1 MEIRISLNE
10 ELFTNLCKF
19 GYITKQLPE
28 EGRTDIRFTN
38 SDIKSLSLGEILTKE
53 VGSIKILIALQDIGN
68 DLVIEIVKRS
78 PIYSDV
84 FNY

>member
-10 ELFTNLCKF
+10 ESFTNLCKF

-28 EGRTDIRFTN
+28 EGRNDIRFT
-38 SDIKSLSLGEILTKE
+38 SVDIRLLSIGDIITKE
-53 VGSIKILIALQDIGN
+53 VGTVKILIALEDIGSE
-68 DLVIEIVKRS
+68 LIREIIKRS

-84 FNY
+84 I